1 MEIVRREFRG
11 RDTRKTRERRAKEE
25 KNAPEK
31 KTNLNKKKGKRQE
44 KDGNPNAIKSP
55 TMAPAEK
62 VFTLPENA
70 AEENQPKGWRGAGER
85 RGAGC
90 REVEAKE
97 EEGVRG
103 RKTRRREDRGR
114 SGEEGLKLLADIS
127 SGEQAR

>member
-1 MEIVRREFRG
+1 
-11 RDTRKTRERRAKEE
+11 
-25 KNAPEK
+25 
-31 KTNLNKKKGKRQE
+31 
-44 KDGNPNAIKSP
+44 
-55 TMAPAEK
+55 MAPAEK
-62 VFTLPENA
+62 VFALPESA
-70 AEENQPKGWRGAGER
+70 AENQPTGARGEGVG

-90 REVEAKE
+90 REVEAEE